1 MKKTALLLLSF
12 LCINVLFS
20 QAPQGINY
28 QAVIRNS
35 NGAAVTNTNLW
46 LRVQLI
52 QGSANGTIAYA
63 EEFQVNSS
71 TTGLVNIVIGSG
83 TPIGAAMFSD
93 IDWSNSPYFFEI
105 SYHTTNNPTYVSMGT
120 QQFVSVPYSLY
131 AETANSIANDQVND
145 ADADPTNELQDLTL
159 NGNDLSI
166 TNGSTV
172 NLSSLQDG
180 TGTDDQN
187 LTLTGTNL
195 QIENGNSVDLSI
207 LQGGTGTDD
216 QNLTLTG
223 TNLQIEDGNSVDL
236 AILQDGTGTDDQT
249 LTLTGN
255 TLQIENGNSVSLSS
269 INTDDQNLTLTGTN
283 LQIENGN
290 SVDLSSIQD
299 GTGTDDQTLT
309 LTGNTLQIENGNS
322 VSLSSI
328 NTDNQDLLFNPS
340 NYQLSIT
347 NGNIVDLSSLND
359 SKWSRDISTSSL
371 YPSILS
377 DNVGIGTTTPN
388 AKLTVAGG
396 NFVFRNLVNDFDA
409 IKMYNSGAAST
420 YSMYNEG
427 NEAVRLGSNNGGSSG
442 YIYLKNSNNNTTKV
456 AIMSESASYFNG
468 GNVGIGTNLPKNK
481 LDVEGAVAIGAT
493 YSGTNFAP
501 SNGLLVQGNVGIG
514 TTNPQNKLDVE
525 GGVVVGSSYSGT
537 NTAPSNG
544 LLVQGNV
551 GIGTTNPQNKLDVN
565 GDVGGLMIGYK
576 NFNANDEN
584 ISDDYEYISND
595 ATGVEAYISFKAP
608 SHGRV
613 LITIDGRY
621 GSGDGEV
628 PAETIS
634 LRLMNSGVQIGSVQD
649 ALIAHNTYDEYQF
662 HVEFTLSGLSPG
674 TIYDLYPQI
683 EGMTTTFDDYVK
695 GPLYMKAMTLPSNY
709 NN

>member
-1 MKKTALLLLSF
+1 
-12 LCINVLFS
+12 LFS
-20 QAPQGINY
+20 QAPQGINH

-52 QGSANGTIAYA
+52 QGSVNGTIAYA

-195 QIENGNSVDLSI
+195 QIEDGNSVDLAI
-207 LQGGTGTDD
+207 LQDGVGTDDQTLTLTGNTLQIENGNTVSLSSINTDD

-236 AILQDGTGTDDQT
+236 AILQDGTGTDNQT

-255 TLQIENGNSVSLSS
+255 TLQIENGNSVNLSA
-269 INTDDQNLTLTGTN
+269 
-283 LQIENGN
+283 
-290 SVDLSSIQD
+290 IQD

-328 NTDNQDLLFNPS
+328 NTDNQNLTFNASTGDLAIS
-340 NYQLSIT
+340 NGSTVNL
-347 NGNIVDLSSLND
+347 NG
-359 SKWSRDISTSSL
+359 
-371 YPSILS
+371 LS
-377 DNVGIGTTTPN
+377 DNLGNHTATQNIALNGNYLSGDGGNEGLKVDNTGDVHFYKNVAAPINGFLYGSDKTIQTITPADIEQADQSAVLPIPNYTAGTTTGESNFAIYRDGFYSCVYPYGFYASRVYFNFAGDPPADGFEVWASSVSSN
-388 AKLTVAGG
+388 AEAYKLLDVTSPSNVAWYNFTFNTTNVGAGWYIFIKFRQGASVVGNWNFAGG
-396 NFVFRNLVNDFDA
+396 MVEFVRS
-409 IKMYNSGAAST
+409 NSGTSAA
-420 YSMYNEG
+420 
-427 NEAVRLGSNNGGSSG
+427 
-442 YIYLKNSNNNTTKV
+442 
-456 AIMSESASYFNG
+456 
-468 GNVGIGTNLPKNK
+468 
-481 LDVEGAVAIGAT
+481 DW
-493 YSGTNFAP
+493 
-501 SNGLLVQGNVGIG
+501 
-514 TTNPQNKLDVE
+514 
-525 GGVVVGSSYSGT
+525 
-537 NTAPSNG
+537 
-544 LLVQGNV
+544 
-551 GIGTTNPQNKLDVN
+551 
-565 GDVGGLMIGYK
+565 
-576 NFNANDEN
+576 
-584 ISDDYEYISND
+584 
-595 ATGVEAYISFKAP
+595 
-608 SHGRV
+608 
-613 LITIDGRY
+613 
-621 GSGDGEV
+621 
-628 PAETIS
+628 
-634 LRLMNSGVQIGSVQD
+634 
-649 ALIAHNTYDEYQF
+649 
-662 HVEFTLSGLSPG
+662 
-674 TIYDLYPQI
+674 
-683 EGMTTTFDDYVK
+683 
-695 GPLYMKAMTLPSNY
+695 
-709 NN
+709 